1 MAIFPVLSFPLVGQ
15 LLAHGDIAQPLID
28 PCLPLELE
36 SPHPQNRERSSP
48 CSLSIPFPLADQD
61 PTPAGPCTV
70 PHALERDVQHELRHV
85 RALMQL
91 EQKEDQAQ
99 FKLKNASASIKERRR
114 RGLTWYPV
122 TITQEDIGFG
132 GKVVL
137 ELERPAHRQDLHLF
151 QVGKN
156 ACVFSNAPGY
166 SGPDRPVLSGV
177 VTSVRRNKLVLATSK
192 EELPDWVINASNL
205 NGNTPNGSTL
215 GIDLTFDEV
224 SYREMH
230 QALNDVIGA
239 HGNRLAELRDVLLGA
254 RHASYREPKADD
266 LFYPSALNDS
276 QLVAVRHV
284 ISAQDVAII
293 HGPPGTGKTTTLVQ
307 AILETIRRER
317 RVLVCAPSNTAVD
330 LLTEKLAERGV
341 NVIRMG
347 NPSRV
352 SDLLLKHTLDAG
364 VMAHPSYAKMH
375 AMRQTAEQHRDTAS
389 ELAKEGV
396 RNFGFEGR
404 QHRQQLREEARTLRQ
419 AADDLERFMTEDVLE
434 SVQVITCTL
443 VGASHR
449 HMRHLGFETVFIDE
463 AAQALEPGCWIPI
476 AKGQRLVLAGDHH
489 QLPPTVKSEQAAREG
504 LRETLFEKCIQRQP
518 NTARMLTTQYR
529 MHEQI
534 MGFSSE
540 KFYGGQLV
548 PHPSVRHAGLEA
560 YDLRFAPD
568 LPVEFIDTAGCAY
581 QEVAI
586 PESRSTANPEEAHLL
601 LERLAQLLTPY
612 DAAEHDEHQHTPL
625 SIGVIAPYR
634 AQINY
639 LKDAI
644 EDSEVLNDLLLQRRL
659 SVGTVDSFQ
668 GQERDIIAITLTRS
682 NPQGEIGF
690 LSDIRRM
697 NVGMTR
703 ARRKLLLVG
712 DSSTLCRH
720 PFFVELLE
728 YVKGVGGY
736 RTAREMSKST

>member
-1 MAIFPVLSFPLVGQ
+1 
-15 LLAHGDIAQPLID
+15 
-28 PCLPLELE
+28 
-36 SPHPQNRERSSP
+36 
-48 CSLSIPFPLADQD
+48 
-61 PTPAGPCTV
+61 
-70 PHALERDVQHELRHV
+70 
-85 RALMQL
+85 MQL

-99 FKLKNASASIKERRR
+99 FKLKNASASIKVRRR

-132 GKVVL
+132 GKVVM

-151 QVGKN
+151 QVG
-156 ACVFSNAPGY
+156 AAAALFSSAPGY
-166 SGPDRPVLSGV
+166 SGPDRPVVSGV
-177 VTSVRRNKLVLATSK
+177 VTRVRRNKLVLATTK
-192 EELPDWVINASNL
+192 EALPDWVL
-205 NGNTPNGSTL
+205 DGNTL

-224 SYREMH
+224 SYREMN
-230 QALNDVIGA
+230 QALSAVMAA

-254 RHASYREPKADD
+254 KAARFREPQADD

-276 QLVAVRHV
+276 QLAAVRHV
-284 ISAQDVAII
+284 VTAQDVAII

-330 LLTEKLAERGV
+330 LLTEKLAERGL
-341 NVIRMG
+341 NVIRLG

-352 SDLLLKHTLDAG
+352 SDLLLQHTLDAG
-364 VMAHPSYAKMH
+364 VMAHASYAKMH
-375 AMRQTAEQHRDTAS
+375 AMRQTAEQHRETAS

-449 HMRHLGFETVFIDE
+449 HIRHLGFETVFIDE

-489 QLPPTVKSEQAAREG
+489 QLPPTVKSEKAAREG

-518 NTARMLTTQYR
+518 HTARMLKVQYR
-529 MHEQI
+529 MHAHI

-548 PHPSVRHAGLEA
+548 PHRSVRGADLAA
-560 YDLRFAPD
+560 YDPRFNDSRFSPD
-568 LPVEFIDTAGCAY
+568 LPVEFIDTASCGY
-581 QEVAI
+581 QELAI
-586 PESRSTANPEEAHLL
+586 PESRSTANPEEALLL
-601 LERLAQLLTPY
+601 LERLAQLLALGEPTAP
-612 DAAEHDEHQHTPL
+612 DQHPL
-625 SIGVIAPYR
+625 TIGVIAPYR

-644 EDSEVLNDLLLQRRL
+644 EDSEVLNALLLQRRL

-720 PFFVELLE
+720 PFFVELLA
-728 YVKGVGGY
+728 YVKAVGGY
-736 RTAREMSKST
+736 RTAHEMGKKG

>member
-1 MAIFPVLSFPLVGQ
+1 
-15 LLAHGDIAQPLID
+15 
-28 PCLPLELE
+28 
-36 SPHPQNRERSSP
+36 
-48 CSLSIPFPLADQD
+48 
-61 PTPAGPCTV
+61 
-70 PHALERDVQHELRHV
+70 
-85 RALMQL
+85 MQL

-156 ACVFSNAPGY
+156 ACVFSNALGY
-166 SGPDRPVLSGV
+166 SGTNSASDRPVLSGV
-177 VTSVRRNKLVLATSK
+177 VTSVRRNKLVLATTK
-192 EELPDWVINASNL
+192 EELPDWVKNGNIL
-205 NGNTPNGSTL
+205 NGSTLNGSTL

-254 RHASYREPKADD
+254 RPASYREPKADD

-284 ISAQDVAII
+284 IAAQDVAII

-352 SDLLLKHTLDAG
+352 SELLLKHTLDAG

-396 RNFGFEGR
+396 RHFGFEGR

-449 HMRHLGFETVFIDE
+449 HMRHLSFETVFIDE

-518 NTARMLTTQYR
+518 NTARMLKVQYR
-529 MHEQI
+529 MHAQI

-548 PHPSVRHAGLEA
+548 PHASVRHAGLEA
-560 YDLRFAPD
+560 YDLRFVPD
-568 LPVEFIDTAGCAY
+568 LPVEFIDTAGCGY

-601 LERLAQLLTPY
+601 LERLAQLLAPY
-612 DAAEHDEHQHTPL
+612 DEDELSEHDQRPL

-644 EDSEVLNDLLLQRRL
+644 EDSEVLNGLLLQRRL

-720 PFFVELLE
+720 PFFVELLA
-728 YVKGVGGY
+728 YVKGVGGG
-736 RTAREMSKST
+736 RIAHEVAQKT

>member
-1 MAIFPVLSFPLVGQ
+1 
-15 LLAHGDIAQPLID
+15 
-28 PCLPLELE
+28 
-36 SPHPQNRERSSP
+36 
-48 CSLSIPFPLADQD
+48 
-61 PTPAGPCTV
+61 
-70 PHALERDVQHELRHV
+70 
-85 RALMQL
+85 MQL
-91 EQKEDQAQ
+91 EQQEDQAQ

-151 QVGKN
+151 QVG
-156 ACVFSNAPGY
+156 AAAALFSSAPGY
-166 SGPDRPVLSGV
+166 SGPDRPVVSGV
-177 VTSVRRNKLVLATSK
+177 VTRVRRNKLLLATTK
-192 EELPDWVINASNL
+192 EALPNWVLDGSTL
-205 NGNTPNGSTL
+205 NGNTL

-224 SYREMH
+224 SYREMN
-230 QALNDVIGA
+230 QALSAVMAA

-254 RHASYREPKADD
+254 RQATFREPQADD

-276 QLVAVRHV
+276 QLAAVRHV
-284 ISAQDVAII
+284 VTAQDVAII

-341 NVIRMG
+341 NVIRLG

-352 SDLLLKHTLDAG
+352 SELLLKHTLDAG
-364 VMAHPSYAKMH
+364 VMAHASYAKMH
-375 AMRQTAEQHRDTAS
+375 AMRQTAEQHREAAS
-389 ELAKEGV
+389 ERV
-396 RNFGFEGR
+396 RNFGFEER
-404 QHRQQLREEARTLRQ
+404 QRRLWLQEEARTLRQ

-443 VGASHR
+443 VGASNR
-449 HMRHLGFETVFIDE
+449 NIRHLGFETVFIDE

-489 QLPPTVKSEQAAREG
+489 QLPPTVKSEKAAREG

-518 NTARMLTTQYR
+518 NTARMLKVQYR
-529 MHEQI
+529 MHAHI

-548 PHPSVRHAGLEA
+548 AHASVRHADLVA
-560 YDLRFAPD
+560 YDPRFNDPRFAPD
-568 LPVEFIDTAGCAY
+568 LPVEFIDTAGCGY
-581 QEVAI
+581 QELAI

-601 LERLAQLLTPY
+601 LERLAQLLAQLSEPGEPTDP
-612 DAAEHDEHQHTPL
+612 DQRPL
-625 SIGVIAPYR
+625 TIGVIAPYR

-644 EDSEVLNDLLLQRRL
+644 EDSAVLNGLLLQRRL

-720 PFFVELLE
+720 PFFGELLA

-736 RTAREMSKST
+736 RTAYEMGKQD

>member
-1 MAIFPVLSFPLVGQ
+1 
-15 LLAHGDIAQPLID
+15 
-28 PCLPLELE
+28 
-36 SPHPQNRERSSP
+36 
-48 CSLSIPFPLADQD
+48 
-61 PTPAGPCTV
+61 
-70 PHALERDVQHELRHV
+70 
-85 RALMQL
+85 MQL

-177 VTSVRRNKLVLATSK
+177 VTSVRRNKLVLATTK
-192 EELPDWVINASNL
+192 EELPDWVINGNNP
-205 NGNTPNGSTL
+205 NGSTHNGSTL

-239 HGNRLAELRDVLLGA
+239 HGNRLAELRDVLLGV
-254 RHASYREPKADD
+254 RQASYREPKADD

-284 ISAQDVAII
+284 IAAQDVAII

-375 AMRQTAEQHRDTAS
+375 AMRQTAEQHRVTAS

-396 RNFGFEGR
+396 RHFGFEGR

-449 HMRHLGFETVFIDE
+449 HMRHLSFETVFIDE

-476 AKGQRLVLAGDHH
+476 AKGQRIVLAGDHH

-548 PHPSVRHAGLEA
+548 PHASVRHAGLEA

-568 LPVEFIDTAGCAY
+568 LPVEFIDTAGCSY

-601 LERLAQLLTPY
+601 LERLAQLLAPY
-612 DAAEHDEHQHTPL
+612 DEDELGEHDQRPL

-644 EDSEVLNDLLLQRRL
+644 EDSEVLNGLLLQRRL

-720 PFFVELLE
+720 PFFVELLT

-736 RTAREMSKST
+736 RTARTAGQPRRSPSL

>member
-1 MAIFPVLSFPLVGQ
+1 
-15 LLAHGDIAQPLID
+15 
-28 PCLPLELE
+28 
-36 SPHPQNRERSSP
+36 
-48 CSLSIPFPLADQD
+48 
-61 PTPAGPCTV
+61 
-70 PHALERDVQHELRHV
+70 
-85 RALMQL
+85 MQL

-137 ELERPAHRQDLHLF
+137 ELERPASRQDLHLF

-177 VTSVRRNKLVLATSK
+177 VTSVRRNKLLLATTK
-192 EELPDWVINASNL
+192 ESLPDWVL
-205 NGNTPNGSTL
+205 NVSTL

-224 SYREMH
+224 SYREMN
-230 QALNDVIGA
+230 QAMADVMGA

-254 RHASYREPKADD
+254 KQASFREHKADD

-276 QLVAVRHV
+276 QLVALRHV
-284 ISAQDVAII
+284 VSAQDVAII

-307 AILETIRRER
+307 TILETVRRER

-341 NVIRMG
+341 NVIRLG

-352 SDLLLKHTLDAG
+352 SDLLLQHTLDAG
-364 VMAHPSYAKMH
+364 VMAHASYSKMH
-375 AMRQTAEQHRDTAS
+375 AMRQTAEQHRETAS

-404 QHRQQLREEARTLRQ
+404 QQRQWLKEEARTLRQ

-443 VGASHR
+443 VGASNR
-449 HMRHLGFETVFIDE
+449 HIRHLSFETVFIDE

-476 AKGQRLVLAGDHH
+476 AKGQRIVLAGDHH
-489 QLPPTVKSEQAAREG
+489 QLPPTEKSEKAAQEG
-504 LRETLFEKCIQRQP
+504 LRETQFEKCNQRQP
-518 NTARMLTTQYR
+518 DTARMLTVQYR
-529 MHEQI
+529 MHAHI

-568 LPVEFIDTAGCAY
+568 WPVEFIDTAGCGFL
-581 QEVAI
+581 EVAI
-586 PESRSTANPEEAHLL
+586 PESRSTANPEEANLL
-601 LERLAQLLTPY
+601 LERLAQLLEPY
-612 DAAEHDEHQHTPL
+612 GPIEQAEHQHAPL
-625 SIGVIAPYR
+625 TIGVIAPYR

-644 EDSEVLNDLLLQRRL
+644 EDNEVLNGLLLHRRL

-668 GQERDIIAITLTRS
+668 GQERDIIAISLTRS

-712 DSSTLCRH
+712 DSSTLCSH
-720 PFFVELLE
+720 PFFVELLA

-736 RTAREMSKST
+736 RTAH

>member
-1 MAIFPVLSFPLVGQ
+1 
-15 LLAHGDIAQPLID
+15 
-28 PCLPLELE
+28 
-36 SPHPQNRERSSP
+36 
-48 CSLSIPFPLADQD
+48 
-61 PTPAGPCTV
+61 
-70 PHALERDVQHELRHV
+70 
-85 RALMQL
+85 MQL
-91 EQKEDQAQ
+91 EQQEDQAQ

-137 ELERPAHRQDLHLF
+137 ELERPSHRQDLHLF
-151 QVGKN
+151 QVG
-156 ACVFSNAPGY
+156 AAAALFSSAPGY
-166 SGPDRPVLSGV
+166 SGPDRPVVSGV
-177 VTSVRRNKLVLATSK
+177 VTRVRRNKLLLATTK
-192 EELPDWVINASNL
+192 EALPDWVL
-205 NGNTPNGSTL
+205 EGSTL

-224 SYREMH
+224 SYREMN
-230 QALNDVIGA
+230 QALSAVMAA

-254 RHASYREPKADD
+254 RQASFREPQADD

-276 QLVAVRHV
+276 QLAAVRHV
-284 ISAQDVAII
+284 VTAQDVAII

-341 NVIRMG
+341 NVIRLG

-364 VMAHPSYAKMH
+364 VMAHASYAKMH
-375 AMRQTAEQHRDTAS
+375 AMRQTAEQHRETAS
-389 ELAKEGV
+389 ERV
-396 RNFGFEGR
+396 RNFGFEER
-404 QHRQQLREEARTLRQ
+404 QRRQWLKDEARTLRQ

-443 VGASHR
+443 VGASQR
-449 HMRHLGFETVFIDE
+449 HIHHLSFETVFIDE

-489 QLPPTVKSEQAAREG
+489 QLPPTVKSEKAAREG

-529 MHEQI
+529 MHTHI

-548 PHPSVRHAGLEA
+548 PHPSVRHADLAA
-560 YDLRFAPD
+560 YDPRFNDPRFAPD
-568 LPVEFIDTAGCAY
+568 LPVEFIDTAGCGY
-581 QEVAI
+581 QELAI

-601 LERLAQLLTPY
+601 LERLAQLLAQLLEPGEPTDP
-612 DAAEHDEHQHTPL
+612 DQRPL
-625 SIGVIAPYR
+625 TIGVIAPYR

-644 EDSEVLNDLLLQRRL
+644 EDSAVLNDLLLQRRL

-668 GQERDIIAITLTRS
+668 GQERDIIAITFTRS

-720 PFFVELLE
+720 PFFVELLA

-736 RTAREMSKST
+736 RTAHQIAKRI

>member
-1 MAIFPVLSFPLVGQ
+1 
-15 LLAHGDIAQPLID
+15 
-28 PCLPLELE
+28 
-36 SPHPQNRERSSP
+36 
-48 CSLSIPFPLADQD
+48 
-61 PTPAGPCTV
+61 
-70 PHALERDVQHELRHV
+70 
-85 RALMQL
+85 MQL

-151 QVGKN
+151 QVG
-156 ACVFSNAPGY
+156 AAAALFSNAPGY
-166 SGPDRPVLSGV
+166 SGSDRPVVSGV
-177 VTSVRRNKLVLATSK
+177 VTRVRRNKLVLATTK
-192 EELPDWVINASNL
+192 EELPDWVQSANNL
-205 NGNTPNGSTL
+205 NGSTPNGSTL

-254 RHASYREPKADD
+254 RQATYREPKADD

-449 HMRHLGFETVFIDE
+449 YMRHLSFETVFIDE

-476 AKGQRLVLAGDHH
+476 AKGQRIVLAGDHH
-489 QLPPTVKSEQAAREG
+489 QLPPTVKSEQATREG

-518 NTARMLTTQYR
+518 QTARMLTTQYR

-548 PHPSVRHAGLEA
+548 PHASVRHAGLEA

-568 LPVEFIDTAGCAY
+568 LPVEFIDTAGCGY
-581 QEVAI
+581 QEVAL

-601 LERLAQLLTPY
+601 LEHLVQLLTPY
-612 DAAEHDEHQHTPL
+612 DAAEHDEQQHTPL

-644 EDSEVLNDLLLQRRL
+644 EDSEVLNGLLLQRRL

-720 PFFVELLE
+720 PFFGELLA
-728 YVKGVGGY
+728 YVRGVGGY
-736 RTAREMSKST
+736 RSAREVAEPT

>member
-1 MAIFPVLSFPLVGQ
+1 MSEPVLSRIGACAV
-15 LLAHGDIAQPLID
+15 
-28 PCLPLELE
+28 
-36 SPHPQNRERSSP
+36 
-48 CSLSIPFPLADQD
+48 QD
-61 PTPAGPCTV
+61 
-70 PHALERDVQHELRHV
+70 ELRHV
-85 RALMQL
+85 RALLQL
-91 EQKEDQAQ
+91 EQKEEQAQ

-122 TITQEDIGFG
+122 NITQEDIGFG

-151 QVGKN
+151 QVG
-156 ACVFSNAPGY
+156 ASAAVFSNAPGY
-166 SGPDRPVLSGV
+166 SGPDRPVISGV
-177 VTSVRRNKLVLATSK
+177 VTSVRRNKLLLTTTK
-192 EELPDWVINASNL
+192 DTLPDWVMDRSA
-205 NGNTPNGSTL
+205 L

-224 SYREMH
+224 SYREMS
-230 QALNDVIGA
+230 QALSAVIGA

-254 RHASYREPKADD
+254 KLASFREQKTDD
-266 LFYPSALNDS
+266 LFYPSPLNDS
-276 QLVAVRHV
+276 QLAAVRHV
-284 ISAQDVAII
+284 VSAQDVAII

-307 AILETIRRER
+307 TILETIRRER

-341 NVIRMG
+341 NVIRLG

-364 VMAHPSYAKMH
+364 VMAHASYAKMH

-389 ELAKEGV
+389 ENV
-396 RNFGFEGR
+396 RNFGFDER
-404 QHRQQLREEARTLRQ
+404 QHRQWLREEARTLRQ

-449 HMRHLGFETVFIDE
+449 HIRHLSFETVFIDE

-489 QLPPTVKSEQAAREG
+489 QLPPTVKSEKAAREG

-518 NTARMLTTQYR
+518 DTARMLTMQYR
-529 MHEQI
+529 MHAHI

-548 PHPSVRHAGLEA
+548 PHPSVRHANLAA
-560 YDLRFAPD
+560 YDPRFAFD
-568 LPVEFIDTAGCAY
+568 LPVEFIDTAGCEY
-581 QEVAI
+581 HEVAI

-601 LERLAQLLTPY
+601 LERLARLLAPCNST
-612 DAAEHDEHQHTPL
+612 EHDQRPL
-625 SIGVIAPYR
+625 TIGVIAPYR

-644 EDSEVLNDLLLQRRL
+644 EDSAVLNDLLLQRRL

-682 NPQGEIGF
+682 NNQGEIGF

-712 DSSTLCRH
+712 DSSTLCCH
-720 PFFVELLE
+720 PFFVELLA
-728 YVKGVGGY
+728 YVKRMGGY
-736 RTAREMSKST
+736 FEHARSSNSFLKTDYN

>member
-1 MAIFPVLSFPLVGQ
+1 
-15 LLAHGDIAQPLID
+15 
-28 PCLPLELE
+28 
-36 SPHPQNRERSSP
+36 
-48 CSLSIPFPLADQD
+48 
-61 PTPAGPCTV
+61 
-70 PHALERDVQHELRHV
+70 
-85 RALMQL
+85 MQL

-177 VTSVRRNKLVLATSK
+177 VTSVRRNKLVLATTK
-192 EELPDWVINASNL
+192 EELPDWVL
-205 NGNTPNGSTL
+205 NGSTLNGSSL

-254 RHASYREPKADD
+254 RPASYREPQADD

-293 HGPPGTGKTTTLVQ
+293 LGPPGTGKTTTLVQ

-375 AMRQTAEQHRDTAS
+375 AMRLTAEQHRDTAS

-396 RNFGFEGR
+396 RHFGFEGR

-449 HMRHLGFETVFIDE
+449 HMRHLSFETVFIDE

-476 AKGQRLVLAGDHH
+476 AKGQRIVLAGDHH

-518 NTARMLTTQYR
+518 YTARMLTTQYR

-548 PHPSVRHAGLEA
+548 PHASVRHAGLEA

-568 LPVEFIDTAGCAY
+568 LPVEFIDTAGCGY

-586 PESRSTANPEEAHLL
+586 PESRSTANPKEAHLL
-601 LERLAQLLTPY
+601 LERLAQLLAPY
-612 DAAEHDEHQHTPL
+612 DKDEHDEHQHIPL

-720 PFFVELLE
+720 PFFGELLA

-736 RTAREMSKST
+736 RSAHEVAKQS

>member
-1 MAIFPVLSFPLVGQ
+1 MPSK
-15 LLAHGDIAQPLID
+15 QP
-28 PCLPLELE
+28 
-36 SPHPQNRERSSP
+36 
-48 CSLSIPFPLADQD
+48 
-61 PTPAGPCTV
+61 
-70 PHALERDVQHELRHV
+70 DVQQELRHV

-122 TITQEDIGFG
+122 TITQEEIGFG

-156 ACVFSNAPGY
+156 ASLFSNAPGY
-166 SGPDRPVLSGV
+166 SGSHSASDRPVLSGV
-177 VTSVRRNKLVLATSK
+177 VTSVRRNKLLLATTK
-192 EELPDWVINASNL
+192 EELPDWVL
-205 NGNTPNGSTL
+205 NGNTLNGTTLNGSTL

-230 QALNDVIGA
+230 QALSAVMAA
-239 HGNRLAELRDVLLGA
+239 HGNRLAELRDVLLGV
-254 RHASYREPKADD
+254 RQASYREPQADD

-352 SDLLLKHTLDAG
+352 SELLLKHTLDAG

-389 ELAKEGV
+389 EHV
-396 RNFGFEGR
+396 RDFGFEER
-404 QHRQQLREEARTLRQ
+404 QHRQWLREEARTLRQ

-449 HMRHLGFETVFIDE
+449 HMRHLSFETVFIDE

-518 NTARMLTTQYR
+518 QTARMLTTQYR
-529 MHEQI
+529 MHAQI
-534 MGFSSE
+534 MGFSSQ

-548 PHPSVRHAGLEA
+548 PHASVRHAGLEA

-568 LPVEFIDTAGCAY
+568 LPVEFIDTAGCGY

-601 LERLAQLLTPY
+601 LARLAQLLAPY
-612 DAAEHDEHQHTPL
+612 DGAEHDEHQHTPL

-644 EDSEVLNDLLLQRRL
+644 EDSEVLNGLLLQRRL

-712 DSSTLCRH
+712 DSSTLGRH
-720 PFFVELLE
+720 PFFGELLA

-736 RTAREMSKST
+736 RTVQTVVR